1 MEKYNGSF
9 SFYYISAY
17 LQKDAFWRNEKK
29 NLEFEIQSRKMLNY
43 MSNGYSYASRKC
55 NKAYESFVLGDG
67 QQILSLSLSLFLS
80 LSLSAEFPLKRTS
93 TISLETTIV
102 RNIQNLLDK
111 KSISILW
118 KKKYLNPVRI

>member
-67 QQILSLSLSLFLS
+67 QQILSLSLSLS
-80 LSLSAEFPLKRTS
+80 LPFSLCRIS
-93 TISLETTIV
+93 TKTYFHYFAWNNHSE
-102 RNIQNLLDK
+102 K
-111 KSISILW
+111 HSKSS
-118 KKKYLNPVRI
+118 R